1 MKERLSRG
9 TMTCHRC
16 RVLLYCCCPARQL
29 LQGLDFCA
37 QGNSCCYA
45 QHEIDHG
52 IVFTRSIHRDANEA
66 AIVIDL
72 TTRRFAGKFPDLLFS
87 SAGFYARQAH
97 RNWGVSE
104 MLRPMLALVAVA
116 LLLSMSSA
124 LRAESVGLAASALSN
139 VSGHG
144 APARNATIFGKGT
157 LTLACVQPPT
167 ACSSNSDCSCSRCCA
182 SWSGRGI
189 CQPSC

>member
-29 LQGLDFCA
+29 LQWLDFCA

-104 MLRPMLALVAVA
+104 MLRPMLALVAGA
-116 LLLSMSSA
+116 LVEHVI
-124 LRAESVGLAASALSN
+124 RT
-139 VSGHG
+139 
-144 APARNATIFGKGT
+144 P
-157 LTLACVQPPT
+157 
-167 ACSSNSDCSCSRCCA
+167 SRIR
-182 SWSGRGI
+182 WPGGFRFVERFR
-189 CQPSC
+189 